1 MGEPV
6 DDDDD
11 APASWKHFVKPVLTV
26 VVVAAL
32 AFGLSKLLTSFS
44 YEEVAAGFDRMP
56 KSRIAL
62 AALCVA
68 MTYAMYVVRERIAV
82 NFAGHPELSTR
93 KVAVASLISRSL
105 STLGVATV
113 TGFALRVRL
122 YKEYGLDTAGVGR
135 ISVYNESTF
144 YIGVVASIAV
154 VFTLGGLPAAAGAAL
169 SLPPLGWLGPVA
181 IGLVA
186 AYVVWNLRRTQPLHI
201 RSFELP
207 TVTPLQLF
215 AQIVLPLLDTM
226 VSGVI
231 TYVLLPETGLG
242 FFQVVSI
249 GVTAGLAGSISQVPG
264 GLGVYETTMLAFVPS
279 AAHPQALA
287 ALLVRRAVVNLLP
300 IAAGAVLL
308 VGVSITGNLSKKPS
322 RVALEYGRD
331 AVSIAT
337 FAASVLSLIAAAL
350 PRHGGLTA
358 ETGVLAQAAV
368 FAAGIVLLV
377 TARGLQQGRRKAW
390 RWAVTLFAVRA
401 AFAVLAGPH
410 WPSLILALAMLAVL
424 LVGVQLFPHPGPLFD
439 GERSWWTAWLVTLI
453 GVAWAAGA
461 HNASLS
467 TEVRARIAGMIV
479 VVALVLGAAARRA
492 LPDHRRRKKRRR
504 EKAKA
509 AAAAAA
515 AASSS
520 SSST

>member
-1 MGEPV
+1 MAEP

-11 APASWKHFVKPVLTV
+11 APASWKRFVKPVVTV
-26 VVVAAL
+26 VIVAAL
-32 AFGLSKLLTSFS
+32 AFGLRKLLTSFS
-44 YEEVAAGFDRMP
+44 YEDVAAGFDRMP

-68 MTYAMYVVRERIAV
+68 VIHAMYVVRERIGV
-82 NFAGHPELSTR
+82 NFAGHPELSTG
-93 KVAVASLISRSL
+93 KVSVASLISRSL

-122 YKEYGLDTAGVGR
+122 YKEYGLDTAAVGR
-135 ISVYNESTF
+135 ITVYNESTF
-144 YIGVVASIAV
+144 YVGTVASIAL
-154 VFTLGGLPAAAGAAL
+154 VFTIGGLPAAAGASL
-169 SLPPLGWLGPVA
+169 SLPPLGWIGPLA
-181 IGLVA
+181 IALIA
-186 AYVVWNLRRTQPLHI
+186 AYVVWNLRRTKAMHI

-207 TVTPLQLF
+207 TVTPLQLA
-215 AQIVLPLLDTM
+215 AQIVLPLLDTLA
-226 VSGVI
+226 SGLI
-231 TYVLLPETGLG
+231 TYILLPETGLG
-242 FFQVVSI
+242 FFQVVAI
-249 GVTAGLAGSISQVPG
+249 GVTASLAGSLSQVPG
-264 GLGVYETTMLAFVPS
+264 GLGVYETTMLAFVPTAS
-279 AAHPQALA
+279 HPQALA

-300 IAAGAVLL
+300 IAVGAVLL
-308 VGVSITGNLSKKPS
+308 VGVSITGTLSKKPS

-331 AVSIAT
+331 AVSILT
-337 FAASVLSLIAAAL
+337 FTASVLALIAAAL
-350 PRHGGLTA
+350 PRHGGLTEDA
-358 ETGVLAQAAV
+358 GVLAQATV

-401 AFAVLAGPH
+401 LFAVLAGPH
-410 WPSLILALAMLAVL
+410 WPSLILSVAMLAVL
-424 LVGVQLFPHPGPLFD
+424 LVGVHLFPHPGPLFD

-453 GVAWAAGA
+453 GVAWVAGA

-515 AASSS
+515 AAAA
-520 SSST
+520 SST